1 MYISVGILVIVM
13 NKPNNK
19 KRKASQEKIKKVF
32 FQLIQK
38 YEIKEITVSDL
49 CKLADI
55 NRSTFYANYIDIYD
69 LAEKIK
75 EEMFYNN
82 LELFKDEA
90 ERRYHSYDYLKLFQ
104 HIKENQIYYKT
115 MLKLKWDFTK
125 YYDSHLEED
134 EAIKFYGT
142 TKYMDYH
149 ISFFRAGINA
159 IIKKWLDNDCRESP
173 EEIAEILRAEYQN
186 KMTIHL

>member
-90 ERRYHSYDYLKLFQ
+90 EKRYHSYDYLKLFQ

-159 IIKKWLDNDCRESP
+159 FIKKWLDNDCRESP

>member
-90 ERRYHSYDYLKLFQ
+90 EKRYHSYDYLKLFQ
-104 HIKENQIYYKT
+104 HIKENQIYHKT

-173 EEIAEILRAEYQN
+173 EEIAEILRTEYQN

>member
-90 ERRYHSYDYLKLFQ
+90 EKRYHSYDYLKLFQ

-173 EEIAEILRAEYQN
+173 EEIAEILRTEYQN